1 MRARIGHRGS
11 LSEALGDTFARDTWR
26 PARDHRRRAHAPCR
40 RRRRRRRRRKMT
52 PTKCGPLGSGGG
64 GALGLTRQLSSTH
77 VSPRFSFS
85 SGILPSLG
93 VRSERRVRLRR
104 FIVSPYDRRY
114 RLWENSLIL
123 LVVYSAWVTPFEFGF
138 LPNPTGALA
147 VADNVV
153 NAFFAVDIVLTFFIA
168 YIDPKTYLLQDDPR
182 KIALR
187 YTTTWF
193 VLDVVSTIPT
203 ELARH
208 TLPPALRSYGF
219 FGMLRL
225 WRLRRVGALF
235 AHLEK
240 DRKFSYFWVR
250 CVKLVSVTLF
260 AVHCAACFYYL
271 LADRYPDPTNT
282 WISAYMPDFH
292 SESLWNRYVAS
303 MYWSITTLST
313 VGYGDM
319 HAENSREMVFT
330 TAYMLFNL
338 GLTAYLIGNMTNLV
352 VHGTSRTR
360 KFRDMIQ
367 AATSFAQRHQLP
379 GRLQEQ
385 MVSHL
390 SLKFRT
396 NSEGLQQ
403 QETLEALPKAIRSS
417 ISHHLFF
424 SLVQNVYLFQGVSN
438 DLIFQLVSEM
448 NAEYFAPREDIML
461 QNEVPADFYI
471 IISGSM
477 ELIELQTGTEQLAG
491 MAKSGDVVGEIGV
504 LCYRPQLFTA
514 RTRSLCQLLRLE
526 RTAFLRIIQS
536 NIADGTIVMN
546 NLIQYLREKKDI
558 NAIAAV
564 TKEIEDMLA
573 RGQMDFPITLCFAAS
588 KGDSFLMHQ
597 LLKRGL
603 DPDESDHYGRTALHI
618 AASNG
623 NEQCVRLLLE
633 NGADSNSRDPEG
645 RVPLWEALCRR
656 HQTVVQL
663 LVDAGAD
670 LSGGDA
676 APYARVA
683 VVQNDAALLREIVRH
698 GGDVTGACSGDGTT
712 ALHRAV
718 LDGNVQMAK
727 LLLEHGA
734 DADAEDVN
742 GLTPRAVA
750 DQSGHGDMQLVFAS
764 HHEAQKTRTPHQ
776 PPPQRPPTDRRAA
789 AAIVPLRDSVDS
801 SPSSSRRG
809 RPSSS
814 SSATSARS
822 TPQRMASFRN
832 SLFGVISSSHAI
844 HHEGGYRGGGGERE
858 SSSSPLVRVTIS
870 CPEKGGGKDSSS
882 KLVFMPE
889 TLRGLLEL
897 GANRFGFSPTKVVTS
912 GGADVDDV
920 RLVRDGDHLLLVTDQ
935 WVPDNRNQ

>member
-1 MRARIGHRGS
+1 MP
-11 LSEALGDTFARDTWR
+11 T
-26 PARDHRRRAHAPCR
+26 
-40 RRRRRRRRRKMT
+40 
-52 PTKCGPLGSGGG
+52 TKCAVPLVNRAAGGG
-64 GALGLTRQLSSTH
+64 GSAELTRQLSSTQA
-77 VSPRFSFS
+77 SPRFSFS
-85 SGILPSLG
+85 SGVLPSLG
-93 VRSERRVRLRR
+93 SRGGGERHARLRR

-114 RLWENSLIL
+114 ELWNNYLIL

-138 LPNPTGALA
+138 VPELRRRARRSRQRRQRLLRRRHRA
-147 VADNVV
+147 HLLVAY
-153 NAFFAVDIVLTFFIA
+153 T
-168 YIDPKTYLLQDDPR
+168 DPKTFLLQDDPR

-187 YTTTWF
+187 YITTWF
-193 VLDVVSTIPT
+193 VLDVVATIPT
-203 ELARH
+203 ELARRI
-208 TLPPALRSYGF
+208 LPPDLRSYGF
-219 FGMLRL
+219 FGILRL
-225 WRLRRVGALF
+225 WRLHRVGILF
-235 AHLEK
+235 ARLEK

-250 CVKLVSVTLF
+250 CVKLVCVTLF
-260 AVHCAACFYYL
+260 AVHCSACFYYL

-282 WISAYMPDFH
+282 WISAYMPNFH
-292 SESLWNRYVAS
+292 KASIWSRYVAS

-319 HAENSREMVFT
+319 HAENTGEMVFT
-330 TAYMLFNL
+330 TTYMLFNL
-338 GLTAYLIGNMTNLV
+338 GLTAYIIGNMTNLV

-379 GRLQEQ
+379 ARLQEQ

-396 NSEGLQQ
+396 NSEGLHQ
-403 QETLEALPKAIRSS
+403 QETFEALPKAIKSS

-424 SLVQNVYLFQGVSN
+424 GLVQNVYLFEGVSN

-448 NAEYFAPREDIML
+448 NAEYFAPREDIIL
-461 QNEVPADFYI
+461 QNEAPADFYI
-471 IISGSM
+471 IVSGSM
-477 ELIELQTGTEQLAG
+477 LAG

-514 RTRSLCQLLRLE
+514 RTRSLCQLLRLD
-526 RTAFLRIIQS
+526 RAAFLRIIQS

-546 NLIQYLREKKDI
+546 NLIQYLREKKE
-558 NAIAAV
+558 IASIVAV
-564 TKEIEDMLA
+564 AKEIDDMLA

-588 KGDSFLMHQ
+588 KGDSFLLHQ

-603 DPDESDHYGRTALHI
+603 DPNESDHYGRTALHI

-683 VVQNDAALLREIVRH
+683 VEQNDAALLGEIVRH
-698 GGDVTGACSGDGTT
+698 GGDVSGACSGDGTT

-718 LDGNVQMAK
+718 LDGN
-727 LLLEHGA
+727 G
-734 DADAEDVN
+734 
-742 GLTPRAVA
+742 
-750 DQSGHGDMQLVFAS
+750 GHADMQLAFAS
-764 HHEAQKTRTPHQ
+764 ATRHEPRKAR
-776 PPPQRPPTDRRAA
+776 PPPPAS
-789 AAIVPLRDSVDS
+789 AIVPVPLRDGVDS
-801 SPSSSRRG
+801 SPSSSSRRG
-809 RPSSS
+809 RTSST
-814 SSATSARS
+814 SAASARS
-822 TPQRMASFRN
+822 TPQRMANYRN
-832 SLFGVISSSHAI
+832 SLFGVISSSHAF
-844 HHEGGYRGGGGERE
+844 HHEGGYRGGGGGGGAAAERE
-858 SSSSPLVRVTIS
+858 RSSSSPPLVRVAIS
-870 CPEKGGGKDSSS
+870 CPESRGGKDHSS

-897 GANRFGFSPTKVVTS
+897 GAARFGVSPTRVVTS
-912 GGADVDDV
+912 GGADVDDA
-920 RLVRDGDHLLLVTDQ
+920 RLVRDGDHLLLVTDK
-935 WVPDNRNQ
+935 WVPPENRSRNQ

>member
-1 MRARIGHRGS
+1 MP
-11 LSEALGDTFARDTWR
+11 T
-26 PARDHRRRAHAPCR
+26 
-40 RRRRRRRRRKMT
+40 
-52 PTKCGPLGSGGG
+52 TKCAVPLVSGAAGGG
-64 GALGLTRQLSSTH
+64 GSAELTRQLSSTQA
-77 VSPRFSFS
+77 SPRFSFS
-85 SGILPSLG
+85 SGVLPSLG
-93 VRSERRVRLRR
+93 SRGGGERHARLRR
-104 FIVSPYDRRY
+104 FVVSPYDRRY
-114 RLWENSLIL
+114 ELWNNYLIL

-138 LPNPTGALA
+138 VPEPAGALA
-147 VADNVV
+147 AADNAV
-153 NAFFAVDIVLTFFIA
+153 NAFFAVDIVLTFFVA
-168 YIDPKTYLLQDDPR
+168 YTDPKTFLLQDDPR

-187 YTTTWF
+187 YITTWF
-193 VLDVVSTIPT
+193 VLDVVATIPT
-203 ELARH
+203 ELARRI
-208 TLPPALRSYGF
+208 LPPDLRSYGF
-219 FGMLRL
+219 FGILRL
-225 WRLRRVGALF
+225 WRLHRVGILF
-235 AHLEK
+235 ARLEK

-250 CVKLVSVTLF
+250 CVKLVCVTLF
-260 AVHCAACFYYL
+260 AVHCSACFYYL

-282 WISAYMPDFH
+282 WISAYMPNFH
-292 SESLWNRYVAS
+292 KASIWSRYVAS

-319 HAENSREMVFT
+319 HAENTGEMVFT
-330 TAYMLFNL
+330 TTYMLFNL
-338 GLTAYLIGNMTNLV
+338 GLTAYIIGNMTNLV

-379 GRLQEQ
+379 ARLQEQ

-396 NSEGLQQ
+396 NSEGLHQ
-403 QETLEALPKAIRSS
+403 QETFEALPKAIKSS

-424 SLVQNVYLFQGVSN
+424 GLVQNVYLFEGVSN

-448 NAEYFAPREDIML
+448 NAEYFAPREDIIL
-461 QNEVPADFYI
+461 QNEAPADFYI
-471 IISGSM
+471 IVSGSM
-477 ELIELQTGTEQLAG
+477 ELIELHNGIEQLAG

-514 RTRSLCQLLRLE
+514 RTRSLCQLLRLD
-526 RTAFLRIIQS
+526 RAAFLRIIQS

-546 NLIQYLREKKDI
+546 NLIQYLREKKE
-558 NAIAAV
+558 IASIVAV
-564 TKEIEDMLA
+564 AKEIDDMLA

-588 KGDSFLMHQ
+588 KGDSFLLHQ

-603 DPDESDHYGRTALHI
+603 DPNESDHYGRTALHI

-633 NGADSNSRDPEG
+633 NGADSSSRDPEG

-683 VVQNDAALLREIVRH
+683 VEQNDAALLGEIVRH
-698 GGDVTGACSGDGTT
+698 GGDVSGACSGDGTT

-718 LDGNVQMAK
+718 LDGNVQMAR

-750 DQSGHGDMQLVFAS
+750 EQGGHADMQLAFAS
-764 HHEAQKTRTPHQ
+764 ATRQEPRKAR
-776 PPPQRPPTDRRAA
+776 PPPPAS
-789 AAIVPLRDSVDS
+789 AIVPVPLRDGVDS
-801 SPSSSRRG
+801 SPSSSSRRG
-809 RPSSS
+809 RTSST
-814 SSATSARS
+814 SAASARS
-822 TPQRMASFRN
+822 TPQRMANFRN
-832 SLFGVISSSHAI
+832 SLFGVISSSHAF
-844 HHEGGYRGGGGERE
+844 HHEGGYRGGGGGGGAAAERE
-858 SSSSPLVRVTIS
+858 RSSSSPPLVRVAIS
-870 CPEKGGGKDSSS
+870 CPESRGGKDQSS

-897 GANRFGFSPTKVVTS
+897 GAARFGVSPTRVVTS
-912 GGADVDDV
+912 GGADVDDA
-920 RLVRDGDHLLLVTDQ
+920 RLVRDGDHLLLVTDK
-935 WVPDNRNQ
+935 WVPPQKS